1 MPIRNLALI
10 NRNKILKKAAFI
22 FVILSIVLQSC
33 IHYHAA
39 YRSSKFKVSQVSVFP
54 ESFEKALYKTNI
66 HLLNKDYSGIM
77 FFKRMEDEQSIR
89 VVFMS
94 EFGLKYFDFQLLDNG
109 QFNVKYILDEL
120 NKNSII
126 GVLEQD
132 IKLLFPNKEQRLAVK
147 YFYKKKTNMYMEK
160 YRFEKG
166 RYYYFF
172 DEQHAFVSRIEYSGA
187 LFKKIEIELSN
198 YAKGVANTINI
209 SHVNIALKL
218 ELKMI

>member
-39 YRSSKFKVSQVSVFP
+39 YRSSKNGGKQVSVFP
-54 ESFEKALYKTNI
+54 DNFEKALYKTNI

-94 EFGLKYFDFQLLDNG
+94 EFGLKYFDFELLDDG
-109 QFNVKYILDEL
+109 AFNVKYILKEL
-120 NKNSII
+120 NKESLI

-132 IKLLFPNKEQRLAVK
+132 IKLLFPNKKQLSTAK
-147 YFYKKKTNMYMEK
+147 LFYRKKTKTFMEK

-172 DEQHAFVSRIEYSGA
+172 DKKRALVSRIEYSGA
-187 LFKKIEIELSN
+187 LFKKIIIKLSDYSEN
-198 YAKGVANTINI
+198 IAKRIDI

-218 ELKMI
+218 KLSKI